1 MREVM
6 KIEVTERLES
16 KAYEFLKNEKA
27 LGDRILYLVVS
38 GSYGYGTQYENSD
51 IDLRG
56 CTIEGKEVLFGLE
69 SFEQYEDLHTD
80 TVIFGLKKFVRL
92 GLNANP
98 QTLELLGIDE
108 DCIYQM
114 TPQGKLLRDNTELFL
129 SQKVADTFGGYA
141 MAQLRRLQNALAQNS
156 ASQVLK
162 EQHIA
167 ATLSRQIKQ
176 FNDDYTSFD
185 KGSIVVYVDEESQ
198 DLRTTIHLE
207 DYPLRD
213 FTSIY
218 ANMTNTIKS
227 YEKLTHRNHKKE
239 ESKLYKHAM
248 HLVRILITG
257 TYILEGKG
265 IRTRL
270 EEHLPT
276 LLSIRHGEYSW
287 DQIFKI
293 VDSCE
298 KHFNKAAQL
307 TKLPE
312 RPQLDKVQKLI
323 ESIYESY
330 YYK

>member
-1 MREVM
+1 MN
-6 KIEVTERLES
+6 IEVTKQLEG
-16 KAYEFLKNEKA
+16 KAYEFLKNEKV

-38 GSYGYGTQYENSD
+38 GSYGYGTQYEKSD

-56 CTIEGKEVLFGLE
+56 CTIEGKEVLFGLDN
-69 SFEQYEDLHTD
+69 FEQYEDPSTD
-80 TVIFGLKKFVRL
+80 TVIFGLKKFIRL

-98 QTLELLGIDE
+98 LTLELLGIDE

-114 TPQGKLLRDNTELFL
+114 TPQGKLLRDNAELFL

-156 ASQVLK
+156 TSLLLK

-176 FNDDYTSFD
+176 FNNDYTSFD
-185 KGSIVVYVDEESQ
+185 QGNIAVYVDEKSQ
-198 DLRTTIHLE
+198 DLRMTIHLQ

-227 YEKLTHRNHKKE
+227 YDKLTHRNHKKE

-270 EEHLPT
+270 VEHLPT
-276 LLSIRHGEYSW
+276 LLSIRHGEFNW
-287 DQIFKI
+287 EQIFKI
-293 VDSCE
+293 VDSYE
-298 KHFNKAAQL
+298 KHFHQAAQL
-307 TKLPE
+307 TKLPD
-312 RPQLDKVQKLI
+312 RPQQDKVQQLM
-323 ESIYESY
+323 EAIYDSY
-330 YYK
+330 YS

>member
-1 MREVM
+1 M
-6 KIEVTERLES
+6 KIEITKQLES
-16 KAYEFLKNEKA
+16 KAYEFLKNERV

-38 GSYGYGTQYENSD
+38 GSYGYGTQHENSD

-69 SFEQYEDLHTD
+69 SFEQYEDLNTD
-80 TVIFGLKKFVRL
+80 TVIFGLKKFVKL

-114 TPQGKLLRDNTELFL
+114 TSYGKLLRDNAELFL

-156 ASQVLK
+156 TSQVLK
-162 EQHIA
+162 EKHIA
-167 ATLSRQIKQ
+167 DTLSRQIKQ
-176 FNDDYTSFD
+176 FNNDYTSFNQ
-185 KGSIVVYVDEESQ
+185 GSITVYMNEKSQ
-198 DLRTTIHLE
+198 DLRTTIHLQ

-227 YEKLTHRNHKKE
+227 YEKLTHRNQKKE

-257 TYILEGKG
+257 THILEGKG

-287 DQIFKI
+287 DQIFEI
-293 VDSCE
+293 VDIYE

-312 RPQLDKVQKLI
+312 RPQQYKVQKLI
-323 ESIYESY
+323 ESIYENY
-330 YYK
+330 Y